1 MIIHSESDMLSF
13 GQTFAKSLTF
23 PAIIELVGDVGV
35 GKTTFTR
42 GLAHGLGIKEPIT
55 SPSFTISKRYPFP
68 VNQKCCKNHNNQ
80 NPPIT
85 DGDNSTF
92 GELIHYDFYRLDDP
106 GLMSEDL
113 LEAISDPLS
122 VVVIEW
128 GNDVSGM
135 LPEQHYRLKFSLNPD
150 GSRTV
155 EGNLP
160 DTVLNDPANTSHI
173 PPRRNKI

>member
-13 GQTFAKSLTF
+13 GEEFAKSLTF
-23 PAIIELVGDVGV
+23 PAIIELVGDVGA

-42 GLAHGLGIKEPIT
+42 GLARGLGIREPIT
-55 SPSFTISKRYPFP
+55 SPSFTISKRYSFP
-68 VNQKCCKNHNNQ
+68 VDQKCCKNYNNQ
-80 NPPIT
+80 DSQNTNKDNP
-85 DGDNSTF
+85 TF

-128 GNDVSGM
+128 GNDVSSM
-135 LPEQHYRLKFSLNPD
+135 LPEPHYHLEFSLNPD
-150 GSRTV
+150 GSRKIKNKFS
-155 EGNLP
+155 EMELSDQINPSNLRLKG
-160 DTVLNDPANTSHI
+160 D
-173 PPRRNKI
+173 K